1 MPTRQPTYPNPNA
14 PREPIDPNNP
24 GFYSVGL
31 HGMYRMPHSPAEI
44 AAAEGRVRAC
54 FAEMRAEIA
63 GRNRKA
69 ADDRAEYERAQVLR
83 NARAA

>member
-1 MPTRQPTYPNPNA
+1 MPTRQPTYPNLNA
-14 PREPIDPNNP
+14 PREIDPNNP

-44 AAAEGRVRAC
+44 AAAEDRVRAC
-54 FAEMRAEIA
+54 FAEMHAEIA
-63 GRNRKA
+63 ERNRKA
-69 ADDRAEYERAQVLR
+69 AQERAEYERAQVLR